1 MIIIL
6 PVNKKII
13 SKIKKFRLEKKWCK
27 QQELL
32 KNNPRHPSLHL
43 ELLEP
48 KRMGIYS
55 IRLDRKFRALL
66 FFRDQNKVEVLNI
79 TIHYH

>member
-1 MIIIL
+1 MTIIL

-13 SKIKKFRLEKKWCK
+13 SKIKKFGLEKKWCK
-27 QQELL
+27 QQELF

-48 KRMGIYS
+48 KVMGIYS
-55 IRLDRKFRALL
+55 LRLDRKFRALL
-66 FFRDQNKVEVLNI
+66 FFRNQKIVEILNI
-79 TIHYH
+79 TVHYH